1 MVTPAASTMKDKTA
15 AVIFAGLLVKR
26 SSNSQTLKM
35 MLANG
40 LIMTR
45 IGWDTLSGP
54 TCRATCSRSVPA
66 TPAAISHSAF

>member
-1 MVTPAASTMKDKTA
+1 MMPAAITA
-15 AVIFAGLLVKR
+15 KETTATVSFAGLLVNR
-26 SSNSQTLKM
+26 SWNSHTLKM
-35 MLANG
+35 MLAKG
-40 LIMTR
+40 LMTTR